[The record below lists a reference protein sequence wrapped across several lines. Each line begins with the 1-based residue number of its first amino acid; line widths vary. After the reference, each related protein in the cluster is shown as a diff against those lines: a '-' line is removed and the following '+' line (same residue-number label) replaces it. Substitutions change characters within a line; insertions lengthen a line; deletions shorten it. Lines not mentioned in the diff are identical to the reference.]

1 MLFGAAIRDWEWT
14 VAAETESKRGRSGGG
29 LPATTPTS
37 APHVVIQS
45 DRRARDPLAHGA
57 PQTAWRLFGWFGL
70 LLVVVGGSD
79 ILSQWYPPAFH
90 SAEWEFGTAAVTI
103 ASLPLL
109 TIGMTIL
116 LASFLSRAK
125 REGVVAMGVAFL
137 CLFLAVGAALV
148 LFALDIPLALRSP
161 PGPALTAIKKAIVRT
176 AVMGFSYEIAY
187 LAAVILSF
195 RYVFGRIKDE

>member
-1 MLFGAAIRDWEWT
+1 M
-14 VAAETESKRGRSGGG
+14 AAETETKRGRGG

-45 DRRARDPLAHGA
+45 DRRARDPLTQGA
-57 PQTAWRLFGWFGL
+57 PKTAWRLFGWFGL

-79 ILSQWYPPAFH
+79 VLSQWYPPAFH

-125 REGVVAMGVAFL
+125 RGGVVTMGVAFL
-137 CLFLAVGAALV
+137 CLFLMVGAALA

-161 PGPALTAIKKAIVRT
+161 PGPPLTAIKKAIVRT
-176 AVMGFSYEIAY
+176 VIMGASYEIAY
-187 LAAVILSF
+187 FAAVILSF
-195 RYVFGRIKDE
+195 RYVFGRVKDD